1 MQPLKENQQRYTISI
16 FTEDKVGLLS
26 RITGIFTRRKI
37 NVDSLTVS
45 ETENKGI
52 SRFTVVIRTS
62 PERIG
67 VIVRQIEKQVEV
79 LKAFY
84 YTDEQIVYQ
93 ELALY
98 KMPTEAFAG
107 SQVVEKII
115 RDNYARV
122 ITIEPEFI
130 VIEKTGHEEETTK
143 LFNELKP
150 YGVLSFVRSGR
161 IAIAKPMKLLKVHL
175 EELENISAF

>member
-1 MQPLKENQQRYTISI
+1 MQPLEGNQQRYTISI

-26 RITGIFTRRKI
+26 RITAIFTRRKI
-37 NVDSLTVS
+37 NIDSLTVS
-45 ETENKGI
+45 ETENRGI
-52 SRFTVVIRTS
+52 SRFTVVIRTT
-62 PERIG
+62 PDRIG

-84 YTDEQIVYQ
+84 YTDDQVVYQ

-98 KMPTEAFAG
+98 KLPTEVFA
-107 SQVVEKII
+107 SSKAVEKIL
-115 RDNYARV
+115 RDNHARV

-175 EELENISAF
+175 QELENISVF

>member
-1 MQPLKENQQRYTISI
+1 MQALEENQQRYTVSI

-52 SRFTVVIRTS
+52 SRFTVVIRTA
-62 PERIG
+62 PDRIG

-84 YTDEQIVYQ
+84 YSDDQIVYQ

-130 VIEKTGHEEETTK
+130 VIEKTGHEEETMK
-143 LFNELKP
+143 LFDELKP